1 MDTKSTLRAELSAL
15 QIKLS
20 AAVEAAKSSGRDL
33 TSREVDAIERDTER
47 AVAIK
52 HQLNLMERGEKNAAL
67 LAAGASYDG
76 AQGFDPGVNGREHVE
91 QSPVGAKGFITPA
104 SIKSMTAAVAAQG
117 IKALVAGGSSTTPV
131 ALATDPI
138 PLGQPNLGLLSLIP
152 TKVRETPN
160 YKYLRQTVRTNNAAV
175 VAAGGTKPT
184 SVYTVAEV
192 AGALQVVAH
201 LSEYVDKY
209 LLDDNDD
216 LERFLAGEL
225 QDGVIRKVTG
235 NAIAAFAA
243 TSGIQTQAF
252 TSTAAD
258 SIYAGASKVS
268 DLGYSP
274 SLVILN
280 VADYDAIRLSKDS
293 EGRYYGGSPFDGGS
307 RPGVWGFNTL
317 ISADQAAGEALV
329 LDTSKVGISTD
340 REGIQ
345 TVWDAISG
353 FDTNRVRARTE
364 GRFATDV
371 FAPAAIAKVDLTA

>member
-33 TSREVDAIERDTER
+33 TPSEADAIERGSER
-47 AVAIK
+47 AVEIK
-52 HQLNLMERGEKNAAL
+52 AQLNAIERGEKNAAL
-67 LAAGASYDG
+67 MAGAG
-76 AQGFDPGVNGREHVE
+76 AGDYGFDAGINGRQHAE
-91 QSPVGAKGFITPA
+91 QSPAGAKGFITPA
-104 SIKSMTAAVAAQG
+104 SIKSMTSAVAARG
-117 IKALVAGGSSTTPV
+117 IKALVAGGSSTTAV

-225 QDGVIRKVTG
+225 QDGVIRKVTA

-252 TSTAAD
+252 TDTAAD

-280 VADYDAIRLSKDS
+280 VADYDAIRLSKDA
-293 EGRYYGGSPFDGGS
+293 EGRYFGGSPFEGGA

-371 FAPAAIAKVDLTA
+371 FSPAAVAKVTLTDA